1 MNNIKNSSGKV
12 IGYTDITDN
21 CIIIN
26 NNSKPFF
33 KITNDF
39 LIQAVKNKN
48 RSSEIL
54 IELYDKYYLSCGEIA
69 SLYGVCYSNIN
80 KELKKLPLK
89 TSPKSGRR
97 NRAYGKRQSEKTKQ
111 KISSSLVN
119 FYTTHT
125 QIPYERT
132 PEIREKISK
141 GLKEYYKNNP
151 QNPQPHIDNWKKG
164 VYAKVDFHHGIG
176 GNFYSIKNQQ
186 IFYFRSLLELY
197 YMISLEENKE
207 VFNYIY
213 EPFHINCDNGH
224 TYTPDILINNYLVV
238 ELKSKRYIEKLGND
252 VKQNFEYKK
261 LQGEKYCSHHKMEYK
276 VIFDEDIGFDSA
288 RFKRHLH
295 NNPEIV
301 SRYQIN
307 FNSPDR
313 MVIK

>member
-1 MNNIKNSSGKV
+1 MNNIKNSSGKIV
-12 IGYTDITDN
+12 GYTEITDD

-26 NNSKPFF
+26 NNTKPLL
-33 KITNDF
+33 KITDNF

-54 IELYDKYYLSCGEIA
+54 IKLYDEYYLNCGEIA

-80 KELKKLPLK
+80 KELKTLPTK
-89 TSPKSGRR
+89 TLPKGGRR
-97 NRAYGKRQSEKTKQ
+97 NRSYGKKQTDKTKQ
-111 KISSSLVN
+111 KMSSSLVDI
-119 FYTTHT
+119 YTTHT
-125 QIPYERT
+125 MVPYERT

-164 VYAKVDFHHGIG
+164 VYAKVDFRHGIG

-186 IFYFRSLLELY
+186 LFYFRSLLELY
-197 YMISLEENKE
+197 YMLSLEENKE
-207 VFNYIY
+207 VINYIY
-213 EPFHINCDNGH
+213 EPFHIDCDNGH
-224 TYTPDILINNYLVV
+224 IYTPDILINNYLVV
-238 ELKSKRYIEKLGND
+238 ELKSKRYLEKLSDD

-261 LQGEKYCSHHKMEYK
+261 LQGQKYCSQHKMEYK

-295 NNPEIV
+295 NNPEIITK
-301 SRYQIN
+301 YQIN
-307 FNSPDR
+307 FNSPER